1 MSEEIL
7 AAKSMDEG
15 VRLDRA
21 LQQLD
26 RLAAF
31 YPRVESKASF
41 LLGLNVGL
49 VSLMAI
55 NMELD
60 EARASFLWIP
70 VSLTIALCGFSC
82 VILLAVFFP
91 HLKGAQQ
98 KSYTYFR
105 DISSQECTRFVESW
119 VTLTE
124 RELLR
129 DTLIQIW
136 RNSQILRIKFDATEH
151 AFKVTLI
158 ALIPWAV
165 AIFAIVSRAGKVIV

>member
-1 MSEEIL
+1 
-7 AAKSMDEG
+7 MDEG

-31 YPRVESKASF
+31 YPRVEGKASF

-55 NMELD
+55 NIGGSD
-60 EARASFLWIP
+60 EARAPFLWIP
-70 VSLTIALCGFSC
+70 VSLTIALSGFSC
-82 VILLAVFFP
+82 VILFAVFFP
-91 HLKGAQQ
+91 HLKGAKQ

-105 DISSQECTRFVESW
+105 DISSRECTTFVESW
-119 VTLTE
+119 ITLTE
-124 RELLR
+124 TDLLR

-136 RNSQILRIKFDATEH
+136 RNSQILRTKFDATER
-151 AFKVTLI
+151 AFKVTLL

-165 AIFAIVSRAGKVIV
+165 AMFAIVSRAGKVIV